1 MKDFRGKVAVVT
13 GAGSGMGRDLA
24 LQLAAKGAKV
34 AISDVNPAG
43 LEETERMLKEQ
54 GAEVHSQLLNV
65 AEREAV
71 LTYADDV
78 AQHFGKVNLIIN
90 NAGIAHHGEVELTEF
105 KQYERVMDVDYWGVV
120 NGTKAFLPY
129 LIASGDGHVVN
140 TSSLFGILAM
150 PGQSA
155 YNAAKF
161 AVRGFTESLYQE
173 MRIAGHPVNVTCVHP
188 GGIKTAIARN
198 ATVSEGHD
206 QKNTAELFDKKLAHT
221 TSARAAEIIIK
232 AIERNRPRVLVGA
245 DAKVLDLLVRAGGS
259 MYEIVNS
266 KLAVR
271 LLPKADPSPV
281 TSTSP
286 LL

>member
-1 MKDFRGKVAVVT
+1 MKNFTGKVAVVT

-24 LQLAAKGAKV
+24 LQLAGKGALV

-43 LEETERMLKEQ
+43 LEETERLLKAQ
-54 GAEVHSQLLNV
+54 GAQVHAQLLNV

-71 LTYADDV
+71 LEYADTV
-78 AQHFGKVNLIIN
+78 AEHFGKVNLVIN
-90 NAGIAHHGEVELTEF
+90 NAGIAHHGEVEITEF
-105 KQYERVMDVDYWGVV
+105 KQYERVMDIDYWGVV

-173 MRIAGHPVNVTCVHP
+173 MKIAGHPVQVTCVHP

-198 ATVSEGHD
+198 ATVSDGHD
-206 QKNTAELFDKKLAHT
+206 QRTTAELFDKKLART
-221 TSARAAEIIIK
+221 TSARAAEIIIS
-232 AIERNRPRVLVGA
+232 AIEKNRPRVLVGA
-245 DAKVLDLLVRAGGS
+245 DAKVIDLLVRAGGS
-259 MYEIVNS
+259 MYEVVIS
-266 KLAVR
+266 KFAGRLAPKPETVIQHPSE
-271 LLPKADPSPV
+271 LL
-281 TSTSP
+281 
-286 LL
+286 